1 MSLKSVMISFEAEI
15 KSILESMKS
24 VGSVPY
30 FEKTEQ
36 GRFQAVDIFPCA
48 FFWTAGS
55 VPMGNDYLDGDLI
68 KQKYTVAGYDFA
80 PEVIDNYEEAE
91 ARSKAMGDDLRDEF
105 SKWDHRNLQ
114 GTVFQMQVT
123 NIFVDPGVAPSPIAD
138 GGLMAAG
145 GIEILI
151 VYRQNRGS

>member
-1 MSLKSVMISFEAEI
+1 MSLDSKMTSFEVRIKAAAEG
-15 KSILESMKS
+15 MKS
-24 VGSVPY
+24 VGLVPY
-30 FEKTEQ
+30 FEKVKQ
-36 GRFQAVDIFPCA
+36 GRLQPIDIFPCV
-48 FFWTAGS
+48 FFWTEGR

-68 KQKYTVAGYDFA
+68 KQKYTIAGYDFA
-80 PEVIDNYEEAE
+80 PDMVNNYNKAE
-91 ARSKAMGDDLRDEF
+91 IRSKKIGNDLRDEF

-114 GTVFQMQVT
+114 GTVFQMQVVD
-123 NIFVDPGVAPSPIAD
+123 IFVDPGVAPFPIAD